1 MVNKT
6 IIGIRKAGVI
16 VCLFL
21 LLGFPSGAVNNPPA
35 VDNIWTFDPDLQKI
49 HRLVLN
55 LQTEQAYKQLEK
67 LKTNDFH
74 KMYVLS
80 FCETLDV
87 LISEDEEKFQ
97 KIEAN
102 FRERLKYLGSLPVSA
117 DALFLEAELN
127 LQRGFNF
134 LNLGQEFN
142 AVWAIRNAYNLTQDC
157 LKKYPD
163 YVPIKKTSGV
173 IEVMVGSVPD
183 KFHFFMSLL
192 GMKGSVVK
200 GTQQLQQL
208 RESQSSLSIEAN
220 LLYNTIKGLINQQI
234 EEATKGYM
242 EMLKEQP
249 DNKLALFLAVN
260 MLMKNSQSEEALKL
274 IHTLDANPGGLP
286 MYYIEYLRGEILL
299 QKGDY
304 ANAILSYQK
313 FLTNYKNKNFKK
325 DSYYKMSIAYYL
337 MGKPDLARTSFE
349 TAKVTGRDVV
359 DADHHANAQLKDGT
373 FPNPKILRVRL
384 YTDGGY
390 YKEAKDMF
398 ATITPADLKTKKEEV
413 EYYYRKARLAHK
425 TGEISAAKIFYKQT
439 IDMSGESQWYFAP
452 NSALQL
458 GYIAQASHDYP
469 TARKYFEMA
478 LAYKKHEYKNS
489 IDGKAR
495 SALEQLKT

>member
-1 MVNKT
+1 MANKK
-6 IIGIRKAGVI
+6 IIAIQKAGVI

-21 LLGFPSGAVNNPPA
+21 LLGFPTRA
-35 VDNIWTFDPDLQKI
+35 DNIWTFQPELQKI
-49 HRLVLN
+49 HQMVLN
-55 LQTEQAYKQLEK
+55 LQTEQAYKLLEK
-67 LKTNDFH
+67 FKGDEFH

-87 LISEDEEKFQ
+87 LISEDEVKFQ

-102 FRERLKYLGSLPVSA
+102 FRERLKYLNSLTPSA
-117 DALFLEAELN
+117 DGLFLQAELN

-142 AVWAIRNAYNLTQDC
+142 AVWAIKNAYNLTQDC

-163 YVPIKKTSGV
+163 FIPIKKTSGV
-173 IEVMVGSVPD
+173 IEVMIGSIPD
-183 KFHFFMSLL
+183 KYHFFMSLL
-192 GMKGSVVK
+192 GMKGSVLTGQK
-200 GTQQLQQL
+200 QLQQL

-220 LLYNTIKGLINQQI
+220 LLYYTIKGLINQQI
-234 EEATKGYM
+234 EEATKGFTD
-242 EMLKEQP
+242 MLKEQP

-260 MLMKNSQSEEALKL
+260 MMMKNSQSEEALKL
-274 IHTLDANPGGLP
+274 IHTLDANAGGLP

-304 ANAILSYQK
+304 TNAVLSYQK
-313 FLTNYKNKNFKK
+313 FISNYKSQNFKK
-325 DSYYKMSIAYYL
+325 DSYYKISLAYYL
-337 MGKPDLARTSFE
+337 QGKTDLAKTNFE
-349 TAKVTGRDVV
+349 KAKATGRDV
-359 DADHHANAQLKDGT
+359 AEPDHHADAQLKEGE
-373 FPNPKILRVRL
+373 FPNAKILKVRM

-390 YKEAKDMF
+390 YKDAKETF
-398 ATITPADLKTKKEEV
+398 QSITPTDLKTKREQV

-425 TGEISAAKIFYKQT
+425 TSDFGAAKMFYKQT

-469 TARKYFEMA
+469 TAKKYFEMA
-478 LAYKKHEYKNS
+478 LAYRKHEYKNS
-489 IDGKAR
+489 IDGKAK
-495 SALEQLKT
+495 SALEQLRS